1 MDEKLLHALRCP
13 KTGGELAYRAATAD
27 QPEGLYSEQAHLLY
41 PIRDGI
47 PILLIEQGLAIAPT
61 AE

>member
-1 MDEKLLHALRCP
+1 MDEKLLRALRCP
-13 KTGGELAYRAATAD
+13 QTGGELVHRAETAD
-27 QPEGLYSEQAHLLY
+27 QPEGLYSEQAHVLY

-47 PILLIEQGLAIAPT
+47 PILLIEQAIAI

>member
-13 KTGGELAYRAATAD
+13 KTGGELVHRAATAD
-27 QPEGLYSEQAHLLY
+27 QPEGLYSAQAHVLY

-47 PILLIEQGLAIAPT
+47 PILLIEQAIAVD
-61 AE
+61 E

>member
-1 MDEKLLHALRCP
+1 MEEKLLSVLRCP
-13 KTGGELAYRAATAD
+13 KTGGELVHCSATD
-27 QPEGLYSEQAHLLY
+27 KQPEGLYSEQAQLLY

-47 PILLIEQGLAIAPT
+47 PVMLIEQAIAV

>member
-1 MDEKLLHALRCP
+1 MDENLLPALRCP
-13 KTGGELAYRAATAD
+13 ITGREMEYSAATAE
-27 QPEGLYSEQAHLLY
+27 QPEGLYSAQAHVLY

-47 PILLIEQGLAIAPT
+47 PILLIEQAIAL